1 MLYHLSYVVKSIRVG
16 DISEL
21 FFDIN
26 VFEDIILFV
35 CVGVMYSGEYDVC
48 YPTELDSVTKY
59 RSSAGRALD

>member
-1 MLYHLSYVVKSIRVG
+1 MVKSIRVG

-21 FFDIN
+21 FFDINDN

-48 YPTELDSVTKY
+48 YPTELDSVPKY